1 MAIQKGSIK
10 LEGQIGN
17 LSFYRSNGKSQ
28 VRQHSGVSK
37 ARIAKDPRYV
47 RTRENNAE
55 FGRASGA
62 AKLIRMGVRQALGQ
76 RYPIFEDATVVNR
89 LTPRLTSIIRADA
102 EHDRGS
108 RTVLPENLPL
118 LYGFSFNAVAA
129 LKDVLFIPP
138 SYTYHRDSGV
148 LEVSLPALSPDAA
161 MAAPDDA
168 ALCSFHVAAL
178 SFNTN
183 YEWLPFVVAHQELSP
198 IDHQSIPPQVHRLT
212 LPAPSPDPV
221 IVCFGLS
228 FYKLVGGYPTPI
240 MEKGRN
246 VFEVVGVDV
255 ANGVWV

>member
-1 MAIQKGSIK
+1 MAIQKGSIN
-10 LEGQIGN
+10 LEGKIGN
-17 LSFYRSNGKSQ
+17 LSFYKSSGLQQ

-37 ARIAKDPRYV
+37 ARIAKDPRYA
-47 RTRENNAE
+47 RTRENNVE
-55 FGRASGA
+55 FGRASSA
-62 AKLIRMGVRQALGQ
+62 AKLIRMGVRLALGE

-102 EHDRGS
+102 EHDRGN
-108 RTVLPENLPL
+108 RRVLPENLPL

-129 LKDVLFIPP
+129 LKDVLFVPP
-138 SYTYHRDSGV
+138 SYTYQRDSGV

-168 ALCSFHVAAL
+168 ELCSFHVAAL
-178 SFNTN
+178 SFNAD
-183 YEWLPFVVAHQELSP
+183 YEWLPFVVQHHELSP
-198 IDHQSIPPQVHRLT
+198 VDHRSIPPQVHRLT
-212 LPAPSPDPV
+212 LPATSPDPV

-228 FYKLVGGYPTPI
+228 FYKRLGGYPTPI

-255 ANGVWV
+255 ADG